1 MPLHPAAHARLEPWF
16 RLRRLEDETGTV
28 DVLTD
33 LYVDAWQFGYH
44 VRNEDLRAWA
54 IAQGWSIA
62 DADQFGEMARIVH
75 RALVH
80 AGRITR

>member
-1 MPLHPAAHARLEPWF
+1 MLHAAARSKLEPWF
-16 RLRRLEDETGTV
+16 RLRGLDDETGTV

-33 LYVDAWQFGYH
+33 IYIDAWQFGYH
-44 VRNEDLRAWA
+44 ITIEDLRTWA
-54 IAQGWSIA
+54 TGQGWSGA
-62 DADQFGEMARIVH
+62 DADHLCEMARIVH

>member
-1 MPLHPAAHARLEPWF
+1 MPLHAAARARLELWF
-16 RLRRLEDETGTV
+16 QLRGLDDETGTV

-33 LYVDAWQFGYH
+33 IYVDGWQHGY
-44 VRNEDLRAWA
+44 RISIENPRAWA
-54 IAQGWSIA
+54 IRQGWSAA
-62 DADQFGEMARIVH
+62 DADHLGEMARIVH